1 MEQLILNLSN
11 NAHAN
16 NNVLLE
22 VVEELHKL
30 KNHSY
35 DSVIINGLNDV
46 INKMDYIINENR
58 KSIEIIKK
66 EITKEH
72 NKFDILKFN
81 SMNNQNIQELRCRQG
96 KYIGQV
102 VNGKAEGKGIAY
114 FNNGDIYEGDCIRG
128 NAEGKGIKHWN
139 KGDRYEGIWKN
150 DKKEEKG
157 IYYYSNGDRYE
168 GDWRDGIREGK
179 GIYYYHN
186 GDRYEGEFRNDKKG
200 GKGVY
205 YYSNGDRRMGDY
217 FNDEPIGRHAFLS
230 KQGEIK
236 IVKF

>member
-35 DSVIINGLNDV
+35 DNLIINGLNDV
-46 INKMDYIINENR
+46 INKMNYIINENK
-58 KSIEIIKK
+58 KSIDIIKK

-81 SMNNQNIQELRCRQG
+81 KMYNQNIQELRCRQG

-114 FNNGDIYEGDCIRG
+114 FNNGDIYEGDCVRG

-139 KGDRYEGIWKN
+139 KGDRYEGIW
-150 DKKEEKG
+150 
-157 IYYYSNGDRYE
+157 
-168 GDWRDGIREGK
+168 
-179 GIYYYHN
+179 
-186 GDRYEGEFRNDKKG
+186 RNDKKG
-200 GKGVY
+200 EKGIY

-217 FNDEPIGRHAFLS
+217 FNDEPIGRHAYLS
-230 KQGEIK
+230 KQGEIQ
-236 IVKF
+236 VVHF